1 MLSRPHLAF
10 GPHCLPARGS
20 ESWPTARETGFQ
32 ATSLS
37 CVTCSTGHWWGLSV
51 KWEDSHVCRGPRA
64 MLPGKIPGAELTLCF
79 STTLSPE
86 EETLPG
92 DARFPI
98 TGVS

>member
-1 MLSRPHLAF
+1 M
-10 GPHCLPARGS
+10 
-20 ESWPTARETGFQ
+20 
-32 ATSLS
+32 
-37 CVTCSTGHWWGLSV
+37 